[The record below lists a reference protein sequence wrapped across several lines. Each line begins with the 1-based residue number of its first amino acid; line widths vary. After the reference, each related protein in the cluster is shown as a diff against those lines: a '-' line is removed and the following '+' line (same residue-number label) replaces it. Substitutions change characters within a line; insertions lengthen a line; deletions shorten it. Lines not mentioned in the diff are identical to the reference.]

1 MSIKHFILSFFIT
14 TLTIGTPV
22 ELRSQS
28 KSDYQLAEQF
38 SRQGEFNK
46 AAEYYLKVYRKN
58 NSPAYF
64 DKYISALISGKNYKT
79 AEKTLKKEIKRN
91 PARLS
96 NLVNLGDL
104 YWIMGD
110 KDEANSIW
118 DKVISKL
125 NENQNEII
133 PMAYQFTKINQPKYA
148 LKAYELGKETI
159 NGFYSYYPQM
169 ADLYGVI
176 GEYGKMIDTYL
187 ELININAGYLQTVQ
201 NLLNRNFDFTED
213 NENTRLL
220 KQKLLQKTN
229 KYPDNQMYAEMLIWL
244 NLQQN
249 NFYGAFVQVKS
260 LDKRFKENG
269 SRLINFARLASKNEE
284 YEIAIDAYK
293 TVIGKGDFQPYFE
306 TAEFEIL
313 STKKI
318 LLDNNQ
324 TTTLKDYS
332 KLKNLYLSTINKY
345 GISDLTTAPIRE
357 MAEINAQNLALSNEA
372 IKWLTKTIET
382 PNLSKREV
390 ALCKIDLGDYLLL
403 ENKIWE
409 SVLYYM
415 QAEKA
420 FKYDALGD
428 EAKLRA
434 AKVYYYTGE
443 FNWALAK
450 LNILKGSTSKL
461 ISNDAL
467 YLSNLITDN
476 TTIDTNLH
484 PMQMYA
490 HAELWYVQKH
500 FEESYKKLDTLQSY
514 YPDHTL
520 ADEILFQKFKIRQSQ
535 KNYTECVNELT
546 DLLSYYGQD
555 ILADDA
561 AFNLGILYENHLN
574 NPEKAKEY
582 YLLIMTDY
590 PDSVFVTEARKRYR
604 KLRGDSA

>member
-1 MSIKHFILSFFIT
+1 
-14 TLTIGTPV
+14 
-22 ELRSQS
+22 
-28 KSDYQLAEQF
+28 
-38 SRQGEFNK
+38 
-46 AAEYYLKVYRKN
+46 
-58 NSPAYF
+58 
-64 DKYISALISGKNYKT
+64 
-79 AEKTLKKEIKRN
+79 
-91 PARLS
+91 
-96 NLVNLGDL
+96 
-104 YWIMGD
+104 
-110 KDEANSIW
+110 
-118 DKVISKL
+118 
-125 NENQNEII
+125 
-133 PMAYQFTKINQPKYA
+133 
-148 LKAYELGKETI
+148 
-159 NGFYSYYPQM
+159 
-169 ADLYGVI
+169 
-176 GEYGKMIDTYL
+176 
-187 ELININAGYLQTVQ
+187 QTVQ
-201 NLLNRNFDFTED
+201 NLLNRNFDFTEE

-574 NPEKAKEY
+574 NREKAKEY
-582 YLLIMTDY
+582 YLLIMTDH